1 MRPGCG
7 SYRIHGLDCFR
18 QVRSCVFIASRN
30 ATGERVKEKPVTVQ
44 DFNAT
49 IAAALGLPHEL
60 VVMSPSG
67 RPFKFADQGKPVEE
81 VFA

>member
-1 MRPGCG
+1 
-7 SYRIHGLDCFR
+7 
-18 QVRSCVFIASRN
+18 
-30 ATGERVKEKPVTVQ
+30 VKEKPVTVQ

-49 IAAALGLPHEL
+49 IAKALGLPHEL

-67 RPFKFADQGKPVEE
+67 RPFKFADKGVPVDE